1 MAGDWRSPIGRRVV
15 LFPFPSGSHITP
27 MLQLAGLLRARGLGV
42 TVLHADF
49 NAPDPARHPELAFV
63 SIRESLP
70 DEVAASPDQAERMM
84 GLNAACEAPFQAAL
98 EELVRRGGGPVAC
111 AVVDGQWYG
120 MLGAARRAG
129 VPALALGAG
138 SAAAFLAMLAA
149 PRPRADGYVPIEEAD
164 RLDEVVPGLEPLRV
178 RDLIGLDGSDGETV
192 LRFAASVAG
201 AVRDASSG
209 VVLNTFDAIEGPEL
223 AGIRREL
230 SRPVF
235 AVGPL
240 HLAAGPPAVQQHA
253 PDGGCL
259 AWLDARPPRS
269 VLYVSLGSAA
279 RVDRAAFEEM
289 AWGLAGSGVPFLW
302 VLRPGSVGGAADAD
316 GDLPPFPEELHETV
330 RRRGK
335 VVAWSPQGAVL
346 AHPAVGGFWTHCGWS
361 SVVEA
366 VCEGVPMLVHPCLAD
381 QTVSAMY
388 VARRWG
394 VGMEVGRVVER
405 TAMAR
410 AIRRLMA
417 REHGPQAPRERARL
431 LRTQARQCVAEGG
444 PASLAIDDLVEY
456 IMGL

>member
-1 MAGDWRSPIGRRVV
+1 V
-15 LFPFPSGSHITP
+15 
-27 MLQLAGLLRARGLGV
+27 
-42 TVLHADF
+42 
-49 NAPDPARHPELAFV
+49 
-63 SIRESLP
+63 
-70 DEVAASPDQAERMM
+70 
-84 GLNAACEAPFQAAL
+84 
-98 EELVRRGGGPVAC
+98 
-111 AVVDGQWYG
+111 
-120 MLGAARRAG
+120 
-129 VPALALGAG
+129 
-138 SAAAFLAMLAA
+138 
-149 PRPRADGYVPIEEAD
+149 
-164 RLDEVVPGLEPLRV
+164 
-178 RDLIGLDGSDGETV
+178 
-192 LRFAASVAG
+192 
-201 AVRDASSG
+201 
-209 VVLNTFDAIEGPEL
+209 
-223 AGIRREL
+223 
-230 SRPVF
+230 
-235 AVGPL
+235 
-240 HLAAGPPAVQQHA
+240 
-253 PDGGCL
+253 
-259 AWLDARPPRS
+259 
-269 VLYVSLGSAA
+269 
-279 RVDRAAFEEM
+279 
-289 AWGLAGSGVPFLW
+289 
-302 VLRPGSVGGAADAD
+302 
-316 GDLPPFPEELHETV
+316 ELHETV